1 MTSLEPLPFRIKVP
15 DDDEW
20 GFTGFQQTTYTIT
33 GLLHCTEEALYLE
46 WVERR
51 KIERFTLGDVGTEHE
66 EFPVEMLEIPI
77 DWIASLEVAGGWW
90 IPRVRLRARR
100 LDAFD
105 GIPGAEPGRLML
117 VIAGRDRALAAQIAA
132 AFRGRSPDLAG
143 ARPEPTRR
151 LPPFTSTND

>member
-1 MTSLEPLPFRIKVP
+1 MTSLEPLPFQIKIP

-20 GFTGFQQTTYTIT
+20 GFTGFQQTTYAIH
-33 GLLHCTEEALYLE
+33 GLLHLTEEALFLE

-66 EFPVEMLEIPI
+66 EFPVETLEIPI
-77 DWIASLEVAGGWW
+77 DWVASLEVAGGWW
-90 IPRVRLRARR
+90 LPRVRLRARR
-100 LDAFD
+100 LDAFE

-117 VIAGRDRALAAQIAA
+117 VIARRDRPLAAALARALQ
-132 AFRGRSPDLAG
+132 GREPDLAG

-151 LPPFTSTND
+151 LPPFTPTDD